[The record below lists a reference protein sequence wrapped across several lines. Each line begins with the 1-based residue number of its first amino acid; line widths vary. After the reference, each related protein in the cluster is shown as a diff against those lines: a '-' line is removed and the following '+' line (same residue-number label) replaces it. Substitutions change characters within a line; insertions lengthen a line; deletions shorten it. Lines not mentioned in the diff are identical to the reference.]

1 VIIYTTQSQMKKITL
16 SKDSRVAIIFL
27 NDDVMHD
34 FFEKLYSS
42 FGSDVE
48 MLKMGIEYNYIKL
61 LDANHLDQLSL

>member
-1 VIIYTTQSQMKKITL
+1 
-16 SKDSRVAIIFL
+16 
-27 NDDVMHD
+27 MHD